1 MDIPDWPRAGGPAAG
16 EARLKSTAED
26 FLVEEQLGFEPSA
39 DGPHHFLFV
48 EKTGCNTQW
57 VASRLA
63 RHTGVRAR
71 DVGYA
76 GLKDRHAR
84 TRQWF
89 SVPLSDGAPTD
100 WAAFAADG
108 VQLLA
113 VTRNRRKLRRGALQG
128 NRFELRLR
136 DVRADRGALEAGLAR
151 VAANGAP
158 NYFGRQRF
166 GRDGGNLALAR
177 RLFAGERLDRRQ
189 REFALSAARS
199 WLFNQV
205 LARRVRDGSW
215 DRALDGEVL
224 ILDGRGSVFHAEGV
238 DRAIDGTID
247 NTLSARVA
255 AGEVHPTGP
264 LWGRDGPR
272 PSGSAEAV
280 EQAGAGEWAWLVKG
294 LEAAGLEM
302 ARRSLRLVPRAL
314 QWRWEDG
321 DCLLRFRLPAGEYA
335 TTLVRE
341 LLETG

>member
-1 MDIPDWPRAGGPAAG
+1 MDIPDWPRAGGSAAG
-16 EARLKSTAED
+16 AARLKATAED
-26 FLVEEQLGFEPSA
+26 FVVEEELGFEPSG
-39 DGPHHFLFV
+39 DGPHHYLFV

-63 RHTGVRAR
+63 RHAGVRAR

-89 SVPLSDGAPTD
+89 SVPLRDAAPTD
-100 WAAFAADG
+100 WDGFAAEG
-108 VQLLA
+108 VQLLT
-113 VTRNRRKLRRGALQG
+113 VTRNRRKLRRGALSG

-136 DVRADRGALEAGLAR
+136 DVRADRAILESGLER
-151 VAANGAP
+151 VAADGAP
-158 NYFGRQRF
+158 NYFGSQRF
-166 GRDGGNLALAR
+166 GRDGGNLELAR
-177 RLFAGERLDRRQ
+177 RLFDGERLGRRE
-189 REFALSAARS
+189 REFALSAARG

-224 ILDGRGSVFHAEGV
+224 ILDGRGSVFHTEA
-238 DRAIDGTID
+238 DDDSLA
-247 NTLSARVA
+247 ARVVS
-255 AGEVHPTGP
+255 GEVHPTGP

-272 PSGSAEAV
+272 PAAAAAAA
-280 EQAGAGEWAWLVKG
+280 EQAVAAEWEWLAAG
-294 LEAAGLEM
+294 LESAGLEM

-314 QWRWEDG
+314 AWSWEDD
-321 DCLLRFRLPAGEYA
+321 DCLRLRFSLPAGEYA

-341 LLETG
+341 LLETA

>member
-1 MDIPDWPRAGGPAAG
+1 VDIPDWPRAGGSAAG
-16 EARLKSTAED
+16 AALLKASAED
-26 FLVEEQLGFEPSA
+26 FLVEEELGFEPSG
-39 DGPHHFLFV
+39 DGPHHYLFV

-63 RHTGVRAR
+63 RHAGVRAR

-89 SVPLSDGAPTD
+89 SVPLRDAAPTD
-100 WAAFAADG
+100 WAGFAAEG
-108 VQLLA
+108 VRLLA
-113 VTRNRRKLRRGALQG
+113 TTRNRRKLRRGALSG
-128 NRFELRLR
+128 NRFEVRLR
-136 DVRADRGALEAGLAR
+136 DVRADRAILESGLQR
-151 VAANGAP
+151 VAVDGAP

-166 GRDGGNLALAR
+166 GREGGNLELAR
-177 RLFAGERLDRRQ
+177 QLFDGERLGRRE
-189 REFALSAARS
+189 REFGLSAARA

-205 LARRVRDGSW
+205 LARRVGDGSW

-224 ILDGRGSVFHAEGV
+224 ILDGRGSVFHTEAADESL
-238 DRAIDGTID
+238 A
-247 NTLSARVA
+247 ARVVS
-255 AGEVHPTGP
+255 GEVHPTGP

-272 PSGSAEAV
+272 PAAAAAAV
-280 EQAGAGEWAWLVKG
+280 EQTVAAEWQWLAAG

-314 QWRWEDG
+314 AWSWEDG
-321 DCLLRFRLPAGEYA
+321 DCLLLRFSLPAGEYA

-341 LLETG
+341 LLETD